1 MSAAD
6 SIYDQ
11 LEDVLQAAE
20 SQTKPLEIEP
30 YRSQL
35 FRLFAAAHAGGWT
48 DADADPDLSADGV
61 CRELALRWGLTMAA
75 RDAVA
80 QQTKLAP
87 DQLGKMRLLWSL
99 LRMWMEW
106 TYAWSRWNEF
116 HQ

>member
-11 LEDVLQAAE
+11 LEDVLQEAE

-30 YRSQL
+30 FRSHL
-35 FRLFAAAHAGGWT
+35 FRLFAETHARGLTET
-48 DADADPDLSADGV
+48 DAEPDLSADGV

-87 DQLGKMRLLWSL
+87 DQVGKMRL

-106 TYAWSRWNEF
+106 TYAWNRWEDF
-116 HQ
+116 HR